1 MSKRVVKTV
10 KGHRHGRVP
19 RAFREEQLLDVAQAL
34 FAKQGYQGTSIE
46 DIAAAAGVTRP
57 MVYNYFESKDGIYL
71 ACLRRARSKLE
82 DGMKNAVSGDSAQD
96 ASLQLERMIRTYFE
110 FVETNGAAWDVL
122 FGGGAAVAGPAATEA
137 RRLRFVTV
145 GHIAQ
150 LLKAHVTPELE
161 DADLMAFSHIMSGGG
176 EQLAKWWRERPDL
189 PREHMVRCMHSLF
202 WFGLQRIVVAAQSA
216 AKDGGTP
223 A

>member
-71 ACLRRARSKLE
+71 VGPEIFNSPP
-82 DGMKNAVSGDSAQD
+82 
-96 ASLQLERMIRTYFE
+96 
-110 FVETNGAAWDVL
+110 
-122 FGGGAAVAGPAATEA
+122 PAADPA
-137 RRLRFVTV
+137 
-145 GHIAQ
+145 AM
-150 LLKAHVTPELE
+150 PP
-161 DADLMAFSHIMSGGG
+161 S
-176 EQLAKWWRERPDL
+176 
-189 PREHMVRCMHSLF
+189 SLTT
-202 WFGLQRIVVAAQSA
+202 RSSIP
-216 AKDGGTP
+216 T
-223 A
+223 